1 MRTLCTIGCSQKGL
15 RRFLELLK
23 EAGVTRLV
31 DIRLHN
37 TSQLAG
43 FAKKEDLACICELA
57 GIEYVHVPELA
68 PNEEILQRYRK
79 VDKDATSFH
88 AEFRALLE
96 ERDAGRLWETE
107 AFATGVPCLLC
118 SEHLPQ
124 QCHRKVVAEYFQAAH
139 PEIEIRHLY

>member
-15 RRFLELLK
+15 RRFLDLLR
-23 EAGVTRLV
+23 EAGVTRVV

-57 GIEYVHVPELA
+57 GIEYVHLPELA
-68 PNEEILQRYRK
+68 PTEEILQRYRK
-79 VDKDATSFH
+79 VEKDPTAFH
-88 AEFRALLE
+88 ADFRALLV
-96 ERDAGRLWETE
+96 ERQAEKLWETE

-118 SEHLPQ
+118 SEHLPEH
-124 QCHRKVVAEYFQAAH
+124 CHRKVVAEYFQAAH
-139 PEIEIRHLY
+139 PEIVIKHLY